1 MKVLK
6 ASLAFIATC
15 VMAWLMFGFV
25 AWDWN
30 PANWDSMQRF
40 VLVWM
45 ASGLGL
51 LAVAAAVGALK

>member
-1 MKVLK
+1 
-6 ASLAFIATC
+6 
-15 VMAWLMFGFV
+15 MAWLMFGFV